1 MRMRAIVPLAAALAL
16 GAAAEAAVAPDV
28 FVRALVE
35 RSRIAQGQE
44 VILSVEIAAPSFDQA
59 APPDVSRILDFEI
72 VGGPSLSS
80 RFQWINGKTS
90 STRTYSY
97 SLRPRKVGTLTIPPL
112 GLLIQGRT
120 YHTEAIEVEVV
131 AGGPQPAPQDP
142 PGRVGPQRGPG
153 RPIPGGA
160 RSTGGAGV
168 RLRAEVDAR
177 GAYVGQQITLRV
189 LLDAQTEVLNLGL
202 KETPTFP
209 GFWVEDIKLPENL
222 DVKRVQLGNDVY
234 NEYTLMKRALF
245 PTGSGTLTIPAM
257 SYQIQVRRRSVD
269 PIESFFFTPTETLTR
284 RTDPVVVTVQPL
296 PSASRPAGF
305 SGAVGQFGLSV
316 GADRKE
322 ARVNDAVGVK
332 VRIAG
337 EGNLSAVNALALPE
351 LADFKQ
357 YEPRLSS
364 SLAFQGDRL
373 RSERV
378 WDYVLIPLAP
388 GSQTIPPVTFTYFD
402 PKAGEYR
409 SLLSPAIPIQV
420 ARGEETVA
428 GPGIMVS
435 QSNVRPLRQDIR
447 YIKQAPGGLRDRS
460 SFFYRSPWFAA
471 LVFAPIAAD
480 LGILAYVRRRDRLHV
495 NARRRRE
502 RRARSQARRR
512 LREARR
518 RIDSVGGAKAFY
530 AEVAQALT
538 EYVADKFDVS
548 AAGLTHER
556 IEELLVS
563 RKAPPEVRAAFHGCL
578 ETCDYARFA
587 PASSGREEMQQT
599 LARADGTLTV
609 LERSLAA

>member
-1 MRMRAIVPLAAALAL
+1 MRATVALTGVL
-16 GAAAEAAVAPDV
+16 AVAGATEAVVAQDI
-28 FVRALVE
+28 FVRAAVD
-35 RSRIAQGQE
+35 RPRIAQGQE
-44 VILSVEIAAPSFDQA
+44 VILSVEIAAPSFDQSS
-59 APPDVSRILDFEI
+59 PPDMSRIQDFEI

-80 RFQWINGKTS
+80 RFQWINGRTS

-97 SLRPRKVGTLTIPPL
+97 ALRPRKVGTLAIPPL

-120 YHTEAIEVEVV
+120 YHTEAIHVEVV
-131 AGGPQPAPQDP
+131 AGGPPPGTPQDP
-142 PGRVGPQRGPG
+142 SGGAGPQRGPG
-153 RPIPGGA
+153 RPPSGGA
-160 RSTGGAGV
+160 RSAGGAGV
-168 RLRAEVDAR
+168 LLRTDVDAR
-177 GAYVGQQITLRV
+177 TAYVGQQITLRV
-189 LLDAQTEVLNLGL
+189 LLDTQTEVLNLGL

-209 GFWVEDIKLPENL
+209 GFWVEEIKLPENL
-222 DVKRVQLGNDVY
+222 DVKRVQLGNDAY
-234 NEYTLMKRALF
+234 NEYTLLKRALF

-296 PSASRPAGF
+296 PAASRPAGF

-316 GADRKE
+316 GADRRE

-332 VRIAG
+332 VRVTG
-337 EGNLSAVNALALPE
+337 EGNLSSVNSLALPG

-364 SLAFQGDRL
+364 SVGFQGDRL

-388 GSQTIPPVTFTYFD
+388 GNQTIPPVTFTFFD
-402 PKAGEYR
+402 PRSGEYR
-409 SLLSPAIPIQV
+409 SLSSAAIPIRV
-420 ARGEETVA
+420 ARGEET
-428 GPGIMVS
+428 PGSQGIVVS
-435 QSNVRPLRQDIR
+435 QSDVRPLRQDIR

-460 SFFYRSPWFAA
+460 IFFYRTPWFAA
-471 LVFAPIAAD
+471 LVLLPIAAD
-480 LGILAYVRRRDRLHV
+480 LGLIAYVRRRDRLHA
-495 NARRRRE
+495 NARHRRE
-502 RRARSQARRR
+502 RRARSVARRR
-512 LREARR
+512 LRNARR
-518 RIDSVGGAKAFY
+518 RINTAGGAHAFY

-563 RKAPPEVRAAFHGCL
+563 RDAPPDVRAAFHGCL

-599 LARADGTLTV
+599 LARADVTLAA